1 MRGLQG
7 KHGKDGKED
16 AGGARKEAAKADE
29 EAAALP
35 EVKQLPPWFKETPD
49 AKDVRASP
57 CPTPSPDLYS
67 IHMDAC
73 VHLLMQLWNF
83 ISYDCQ
89 DNCPLS
95 FCSTSA

>member
-16 AGGARKEAAKADE
+16 AGGAHPARKEAAKADE

-57 CPTPSPDLYS
+57 VLPPLLTY
-67 IHMDAC
+67 IHMVLAC
-73 VHLLMQLWNF
+73 
-83 ISYDCQ
+83 IC
-89 DNCPLS
+89 
-95 FCSTSA
+95 